1 MEHERHTACGESP
14 ASRRPA
20 TDRRRVARSP
30 FAGISSSIIMI
41 RRAHARHGAM
51 TSTGARHAGNTVVR
65 ARHAAT
71 LRSGVQRLWA
81 CVVVIALLV
90 TGAVFALGWKPASA
104 FANDST
110 ETPASA
116 SSSSNGSDNST
127 GSADATPGTCTE
139 KTVALGGGSTSL
151 AQADTGVA
159 TYVGKDM
166 YIGGKPSNLSSLE
179 NAAGPNGTYA
189 AEAEG
194 LTVVNG
200 KLAMKQIKNSWGGM
214 GFRFGNT
221 GYGTQYRPAANKTVL
236 AVGRRNGHSVTLG
249 AGADAGEIA
258 VQAWNA
264 SDNTFATD
272 TNRGS
277 HMNLGGGW
285 VGFPAGGETENM
297 NYNIRIAGPET
308 HAWGSPSAPSLY
320 QYNKDTLNSNGVG
333 TIQPL
338 PASQTNQFA
347 QDFTVNGTDYS
358 TFGSQI
364 RQDSDDLSGLTPTGA
379 VSYDIAPRP
388 KKDYKSSKSNY
399 QIDNVNYKY
408 DWFASEVWNANPVE
422 TYEYVM
428 NDSSL
433 DNEKLITFTGDGHSS
448 LQVFDLPAS
457 ELNTSTSTGIDFW
470 FRGIPEDAS
479 VIVNVTGSQSVDFH
493 NGWRFWWGGD
503 ASTSDDTFITQAPSS
518 VYNPDSA
525 NNGVRDIS
533 NDYARQSNS
542 DADRVAEY
550 SKRAQQVLWNF
561 TDTPSL
567 TILGGQAT
575 GTQYSKASS
584 EAYFPKKKGA
594 MTVSDD
600 PSATWMGSVLLP
612 NGDFESH
619 VSTAGRVYVG
629 GDFQMYNPTPV
640 SFDNKKLFVN
650 WEGGNSAS
658 AIDMDQVRYNLPW
671 SGQITSQC
679 SMLRW
684 QVASDTSGNPL
695 LGGTSWGVYASADD
709 ARDGKN
715 PILTVTDDGS
725 NDWDAQAGSIEVK
738 GVAPLAT
745 YYLRQLTAPQPYDI
759 NTNTYVVYSGAK
771 GANANWVSDAVDNTG
786 SWSSTQGLVQIDGN
800 PAIVNHYDPTISW
813 KVVDDSDPSRTGVA
827 GATWKVER
835 LDSSGNV
842 VEHWTVADNTRGSVS
857 CNASTASC
865 DADPSRGIV
874 TLHTDSSGSTLAD
887 GTYRI
892 TQLKAGKGFVADGT
906 QYTCAL
912 TGGIATWNG
921 HNAGET
927 LTIGNSRVGGTA
939 TWKVT
944 NTSKDELGD
953 SQWTITQTSAVRYD
967 ANTGTYTYQSIDAD
981 ARHAVAVVDCA
992 DGQSGNVA
1000 SSDGCTATGTG
1011 VLADVDHERGSLTVD
1026 SLDWGSYEI
1035 RQTAAVK
1042 GYHTDTRAATI
1053 TVGPSGTD
1061 AINADSGFTALAT
1074 AADAGTWVDTS
1085 DVLLPY
1091 AGGRGGHWPVVLIA
1105 LVAGIAAL
1113 LLAVTIQLRGRRH
1126 A

>member
-110 ETPASA
+110 ETPASS
-116 SSSSNGSDNST
+116 SSSSNGSA

-139 KTVALGGGSTSL
+139 QTVALGGGSTSL

-166 YIGGKPSNLSSLE
+166 YIGGRPSNLSSLE
-179 NAAGPNGTYA
+179 NATGPDGTYA

-236 AVGRRNGHSVTLG
+236 AVGRRNGHSVTLDG
-249 AGADAGEIA
+249 GTDAGEIA

-285 VGFPAGGETENM
+285 AGFPSGGETENM

-338 PASQTNQFA
+338 PSSQTNQFA
-347 QDFTVNGTDYS
+347 NDFTVNGTDYS
-358 TFGSQI
+358 GFGSQI
-364 RQDSDDLSGLTPTGA
+364 SQESAALAALATTGS
-379 VSYDIAPRP
+379 VSYATAPRP
-388 KKDYKSSKSNY
+388 KEHYLGSKHNY
-399 QIDNVNYKY
+399 VIDPVKYKY
-408 DWFASEVWNANPVE
+408 DWFAQEVWNVNPVA
-422 TYEYVM
+422 TYEYIV

-433 DNEKLITFTGDGHSS
+433 ENEKLITFTGDGSS
-448 LQVFDLPAS
+448 TLQVFNLPAE
-457 ELNTSTSTGIDFW
+457 ELDSSQYTGVDFW
-470 FRGIPEDAS
+470 FRGIPQNAS
-479 VIVNVTGSQSVDFH
+479 VVINVTGSKPIDFH

-503 ASTSDDTFITQAPSS
+503 ADTSADTFITQASS
-518 VYNPDSA
+518 SSE
-525 NNGVRDIS
+525 GVRDIS
-533 NDYARQSNS
+533 NDYARQSNT

-550 SKRAQQVLWNF
+550 SRRAQHVLWNF
-561 TDTPSL
+561 TDTSSL
-567 TILGGQAT
+567 TIRGGQAA
-575 GTQYSKASS
+575 GTQYWKASS
-584 EAYFPKKKGA
+584 DSYNVHKNGA

-600 PSATWMGSVLLP
+600 PSATWMGSILLP

-619 VSTAGRVYVG
+619 VSTAGRVYIG

-640 SFDNKKLFVN
+640 AYTSASGKQVTFVN

-671 SGQITSQC
+671 SGQVTTQC
-679 SMLRW
+679 STLRW
-684 QVASDTSGNPL
+684 QVVSDKSGNPL
-695 LGGTSWGVYASADD
+695 IGGSSWGVYASAAD
-709 ARDGKN
+709 ARNGTN
-715 PILTVTDDGS
+715 PMLVVTDNGS
-725 NDWDAQAGSIEVK
+725 NDWDPAAGVVSAQ
-738 GVAPLAT
+738 GVAPSAT
-745 YYLRQLTAPQPYDI
+745 YYLRQLGAPGAYDTSPYIYAVYAQNTADTP
-759 NTNTYVVYSGAK
+759 
-771 GANANWVSDAVDNTG
+771 NWVGHALDGDN
-786 SWSSTQGLVQIDGN
+786 SWSETLGLVQVDGA
-800 PAIVNHYDPTISW
+800 PAVVNHYDPDISW
-813 KVVDDSDPSRTGVA
+813 KIIDATDPSHTGEA
-827 GATWKVER
+827 GTTWKVER
-835 LDSSGNV
+835 LDSAGNV

-857 CNASTASC
+857 CNASKASC

-874 TLHTDSSGSTLAD
+874 TLHADGTGEPLAD

-892 TQLKAGKGFVADGT
+892 TQLNAGNGFVKDTAS
-906 QYTCAL
+906 YTCTL
-912 TGGIATWNG
+912 TGGIATWSG
-921 HNAGET
+921 HNAGEP

-944 NTSKDELGD
+944 NTSKDALGD

-967 ANTGTYTYQSIDAD
+967 ANTGTYAYQPIAAD

-1011 VLADVDHERGSLTVD
+1011 VLADIDHERGSLTVD

-1042 GYHTDTRAATI
+1042 GYHTDTRVATI

-1061 AINADSGFTALAT
+1061 AINADSGFEALTT

-1091 AGGRGGHWPVVLIA
+1091 AGGRGGHWPVALIA

-1113 LLAVTIQLRGRRH
+1113 LLAVTIRLRGRRH

>member
-1 MEHERHTACGESP
+1 
-14 ASRRPA
+14 
-20 TDRRRVARSP
+20 
-30 FAGISSSIIMI
+30 MI
-41 RRAHARHGAM
+41 RRAHARHADG
-51 TSTGARHAGNTVVR
+51 TVIR

-81 CVVVIALLV
+81 CVVVIALLAA
-90 TGAVFALGWKPASA
+90 GAVFAMGWKPASA

-110 ETPASA
+110 ETPASM
-116 SSSSNGSDNST
+116 SSSSDGSDNST
-127 GSADATPGTCTE
+127 GSANATPGTCTE

-179 NAAGPNGTYA
+179 NATGPDGTYA

-258 VQAWNA
+258 VLAWNA
-264 SDNTFATD
+264 PDNTFTTD

-285 VGFPAGGETENM
+285 VGFPSGGETQNM
-297 NYNIRIAGPET
+297 HYNIRIAGPST
-308 HAWGSPSAPSLY
+308 YTWGLPSIQAPSLY
-320 QYNKDTLNSNGVG
+320 QYDKNTLNSNGVG
-333 TIQPL
+333 TISQL
-338 PASQTNQFA
+338 PDSQVNQFS

-358 TFGSQI
+358 DFNARIGTMSA
-364 RQDSDDLSGLTPTGA
+364 DLADLAPTGN
-379 VSYDIAPRP
+379 VSYDTAPRP
-388 KKDYKSSKSNY
+388 NQHYRDSKHNYVIDYVK
-399 QIDNVNYKY
+399 YKY
-408 DWFASEVWNANPVE
+408 DWFAQEVWNVNPVA
-422 TYEYVM
+422 TYEYVFKD
-428 NDSSL
+428 DSL
-433 DNEKLITFTGDGHSS
+433 NNEKLITFTGDGTSD

-457 ELNTSTSTGIDFW
+457 ALSTGQQYTGVDFW
-470 FRGIPEDAS
+470 FRAIPKDAS
-479 VIVNVTGSQSVDFH
+479 VVINVTGDQSIDFH

-503 ASTSDDTFITQAPSS
+503 QSTSDETFIAQAASS
-518 VYNPDSA
+518 TT
-525 NNGVRDIS
+525 GVRDIS
-533 NDYARQSNS
+533 NDYVRQNS
-542 DADRVAEY
+542 TDSDLVTEY
-550 SKRAQQVLWNF
+550 SQRAHQLLWNF

-567 TILGGQAT
+567 TIRGGQAQ
-575 GTQYSKASS
+575 GTQYQKASS
-584 EAYFPKKKGA
+584 GSYQLQKNGA
-594 MTVSDD
+594 MAVSDD

-619 VSTAGRVYVG
+619 VTTAGRVYVG
-629 GDFQMYNPTPV
+629 GDFQMYNPAPV
-640 SFDNKKLFVN
+640 AYTSASGKQVTFVN

-679 SMLRW
+679 SMLHW
-684 QVASDTSGNPL
+684 QVASDKSGNPL
-695 LGGTSWGVYASADD
+695 LGGSSWGVYASADD

-715 PILTVTDDGS
+715 PITTVTDDGS
-725 NDWDAQAGSIEVK
+725 NDWDSTPGAITLQGLTPKAV
-738 GVAPLAT
+738 
-745 YYLRQLTAPQPYDI
+745 YYLRQLGAQGVYDVSPYIFGVTAAYTADTP
-759 NTNTYVVYSGAK
+759 
-771 GANANWVSDAVDNTG
+771 NWVGYSLDENN

-842 VEHWTVADNTRGSVS
+842 IEHWTVADNTRGSVS

-874 TLHTDSSGSTLAD
+874 TLHADGTGEPLAD

-892 TQLKAGKGFVADGT
+892 TQLNAGKGFVKDTAS
-906 QYTCAL
+906 YTCTL
-912 TGGIATWNG
+912 TGGIATWSG
-921 HNAGET
+921 HNAGEP

-944 NTSKDELGD
+944 NTSKDALGD

-967 ANTGTYTYQSIDAD
+967 ANTGTYAYQPIAAD

-1042 GYHTDTRAATI
+1042 GYHTDTRVATI

-1061 AINADSGFTALAT
+1061 AINADSGFEALTT

-1091 AGGRGGHWPVVLIA
+1091 AGGRGGHWPVALIA

-1113 LLAVTIQLRGRRH
+1113 LLAVTIRLRGRRH

>member
-1 MEHERHTACGESP
+1 
-14 ASRRPA
+14 
-20 TDRRRVARSP
+20 
-30 FAGISSSIIMI
+30 
-41 RRAHARHGAM
+41 M

-71 LRSGVQRLWA
+71 LRSGVKRLWA

-90 TGAVFALGWKPASA
+90 TGAVFAMGWKPASA

-110 ETPASA
+110 ETLASM
-116 SSSSNGSDNST
+116 SSSSDGSDNST

-139 KTVALGGGSTSL
+139 QTVALGGGSTSL

-166 YIGGKPSNLSSLE
+166 YIGGRPSNLSSLE
-179 NAAGPNGTYA
+179 NATGPDGTYA

-236 AVGRRNGHSVTLG
+236 AVGRRNGHSVTLDG
-249 AGADAGEIA
+249 GTDAGEIA

-285 VGFPAGGETENM
+285 VGFPSGGETQNM
-297 NYNIRIAGPET
+297 HYNIRIAGPST
-308 HAWGSPSAPSLY
+308 YAWGFPSIQAPSLY
-320 QYNKDTLNSNGVG
+320 QYDKNTLNSNGVG
-333 TIQPL
+333 TISQL
-338 PASQTNQFA
+338 PDSQTNQFN

-358 TFGSQI
+358 DFNARIGTMSADLADFAQTGS
-364 RQDSDDLSGLTPTGA
+364 
-379 VSYDIAPRP
+379 VSYDATAPRP
-388 KKDYKSSKSNY
+388 NQYVK
-399 QIDNVNYKY
+399 YKY
-408 DWFASEVWNANPVE
+408 DWDAQEAWNVNPVA
-422 TYEYVM
+422 TYEYVLKD
-428 NDSSL
+428 DSL
-433 DNEKLITFTGDGHSS
+433 KNEKLITFTGDGTSA

-457 ELNTSTSTGIDFW
+457 ALSTGQQYTGIDFW
-470 FRGIPEDAS
+470 FRAIPENAS
-479 VIVNVTGSQSVDFH
+479 VVINVTGDQSVDFH

-503 ASTSDDTFITQAPSS
+503 QFTSDETLITPAASTT
-518 VYNPDSA
+518 
-525 NNGVRDIS
+525 GVRDIS
-533 NDYARQSNS
+533 NDYVRYVRQNS
-542 DADRVAEY
+542 TDPDLVTEY
-550 SKRAQQVLWNF
+550 SQRAHQLLWNF

-567 TILGGQAT
+567 TIRGGQAQ
-575 GTQYSKASS
+575 GTQYQKASS
-584 EAYFPKKKGA
+584 DSYKLKNNGA
-594 MTVSDD
+594 MNVTDD

-671 SGQITSQC
+671 SGQITTQC
-679 SMLRW
+679 SMLHW
-684 QVASDTSGNPL
+684 QVASDKSGNPL
-695 LGGTSWGVYASADD
+695 LGGSSWGVYASPDD
-709 ARDGKN
+709 ARDDKN
-715 PILTVTDDGS
+715 PITTVTDDGS
-725 NDWDAQAGSIEVK
+725 NDWDSTP
-738 GVAPLAT
+738 GVITLQGVTPKAV
-745 YYLRQLTAPQPYDI
+745 YYLRQLGAQGAYDVSPYIFGVTAAYTADTP
-759 NTNTYVVYSGAK
+759 
-771 GANANWVSDAVDNTG
+771 NWVGYSLDENN

-842 VEHWTVADNTRGSVS
+842 VEHWMVDDNTRGSVS

-892 TQLKAGKGFVADGT
+892 TQQPAGNGFVADGT
-906 QYTCAL
+906 QYTCTL
-912 TGGIATWNG
+912 TGGIATWSG
-921 HNAGET
+921 HNAGEP

-944 NTSKDELGD
+944 NTSKDALGD

-967 ANTGTYTYQSIDAD
+967 ANTGTYAYQPIAAD

-1042 GYHTDTRAATI
+1042 GYHTDTRVATI

-1061 AINADSGFTALAT
+1061 AINADSGFEALTT

-1091 AGGRGGHWPVVLIA
+1091 AGGRGGHWPVALIA

-1113 LLAVTIQLRGRRH
+1113 LLAVTIRLRGRRH

>member
-1 MEHERHTACGESP
+1 MEHERHTACGELS

-51 TSTGARHAGNTVVR
+51 TSTGARHASNTVVR

-90 TGAVFALGWKPASA
+90 AGAVFALGWKPASA

-116 SSSSNGSDNST
+116 SSSSNGST

-139 KTVALGGGSTSL
+139 QTVALGGGSTSL

-179 NAAGPNGTYA
+179 NATGPNGTYA

-221 GYGTQYRPAANKTVL
+221 GYGTQYRPAANNTVL
-236 AVGRRNGHSVTLG
+236 AVGRRNGKSVTLG
-249 AGADAGEIA
+249 GGTDAGEIA

-308 HAWGSPSAPSLY
+308 YAWGSPSAPSLY

-388 KKDYKSSKSNY
+388 NKDYKSSKSNY

-422 TYEYVM
+422 TYEYLM

-695 LGGTSWGVYASADD
+695 LGGTSWGVYASPDD
-709 ARDGKN
+709 ARNDKN
-715 PILTVTDDGS
+715 PITTVTDDGS
-725 NDWDAQAGSIEVK
+725 NDWDSTP
-738 GVAPLAT
+738 GVITLQGVTPKAV
-745 YYLRQLTAPQPYDI
+745 YYLRQLGAQGAYDVSPYIFGVTAAYTADTP
-759 NTNTYVVYSGAK
+759 
-771 GANANWVSDAVDNTG
+771 NWVGYSLDENN

-800 PAIVNHYDPTISW
+800 PAIINHYDPTISW

-892 TQLKAGKGFVADGT
+892 TQLTAGNGFVADGT

-912 TGGIATWNG
+912 TGGIATWSG
-921 HNAGET
+921 HNAGEP

-944 NTSKDELGD
+944 NTSKDALGD

-967 ANTGTYTYQSIDAD
+967 ANTGTYAYQPIAAD

-1000 SSDGCTATGTG
+1000 SSEGCTATGTG

-1042 GYHTDTRAATI
+1042 GYHTDTRVATI

-1091 AGGRGGHWPVVLIA
+1091 AGGRGGHWPVALIA

-1113 LLAVTIQLRGRRH
+1113 LLAVTIRLRGRRH

>member
-166 YIGGKPSNLSSLE
+166 YIGGRPSNLSSLE
-179 NAAGPNGTYA
+179 NATGPNGTYA

-221 GYGTQYRPAANKTVL
+221 GYGTQYRPAANNTVL
-236 AVGRRNGHSVTLG
+236 AVGRRNGKSVTLG
-249 AGADAGEIA
+249 GGTDAGEIA

-285 VGFPAGGETENM
+285 VGFPSGGETENM

-338 PASQTNQFA
+338 PSSQTNQFA
-347 QDFTVNGTDYS
+347 NDFTVNGTDYS
-358 TFGSQI
+358 GFGSQI
-364 RQDSDDLSGLTPTGA
+364 SQESAALAALATTGS
-379 VSYDIAPRP
+379 VSYATAPRP
-388 KKDYKSSKSNY
+388 NEHYLGSKHNY
-399 QIDNVNYKY
+399 VIDPVKYKY
-408 DWFASEVWNANPVE
+408 DWFAQEVWNVNPVA
-422 TYEYVM
+422 TYEYIVK
-428 NDSSL
+428 DSSL
-433 DNEKLITFTGDGHSS
+433 ENEKLITFTGDGSS
-448 LQVFDLPAS
+448 TLQVFNLPAE
-457 ELNTSTSTGIDFW
+457 ELDSSQYTGVDFW
-470 FRGIPEDAS
+470 FRGIPQNAS
-479 VIVNVTGSQSVDFH
+479 VVINVTGSKPIDFH

-503 ASTSDDTFITQAPSS
+503 ADTSADTFITQASS
-518 VYNPDSA
+518 SSE
-525 NNGVRDIS
+525 GVRDIS
-533 NDYARQSNS
+533 NDYARQSNT

-550 SKRAQQVLWNF
+550 SRRAQHVLWNF
-561 TDTPSL
+561 TDTSSL
-567 TILGGQAT
+567 TIRGGQAA
-575 GTQYSKASS
+575 GTQYWKASS
-584 EAYFPKKKGA
+584 DSYNVHKNGA

-600 PSATWMGSVLLP
+600 PSATWMGSILLP

-619 VSTAGRVYVG
+619 VSTAGRVYIG

-640 SFDNKKLFVN
+640 AYTSASGKQVTFVN

-709 ARDGKN
+709 ARNGKN

-745 YYLRQLTAPQPYDI
+745 YYLHQLTAPQPYDI

-771 GANANWVSDAVDNTG
+771 GANANWVSNAVDNTG
-786 SWSSTQGLVQIDGN
+786 SWNSTLGLINVGGH
-800 PAIVNHYDPTISW
+800 PATVNHYDPSISW
-813 KVVDDSDPSRTGVA
+813 KVIDASDPSHTGEA
-827 GATWKVER
+827 GTTWSVQR
-835 LDSSGNV
+835 LDAVGTVIAS
-842 VEHWTVADNTRGSVS
+842 WTVADDSHGSVA
-857 CNASTASC
+857 CDTTQASC
-865 DADPSRGIV
+865 DAEPSRGIV
-874 TLHTDSSGSTLAD
+874 TLHADASGAPLKD

-892 TQLKAGKGFVADGT
+892 TQLTAGNGFVRDT
-906 QYTCAL
+906 TPITCTL
-912 TGGIATWNG
+912 SGGIATWQG
-921 HNAGET
+921 IASGEQMTVGNAHIGGVVSWT
-927 LTIGNSRVGGTA
+927 LTD
-939 TWKVT
+939 
-944 NTSKDELGD
+944 TSNDPLGH
-953 SQWTITQTSAVRYD
+953 SQWTITQTGRYRFD
-967 ANTGTYTYQSIDAD
+967 ASTQQYTYQPIAQHERTTLKLAD
-981 ARHAVAVVDCA
+981 CEQAQDSTATAGC
-992 DGQSGNVA
+992 NA
-1000 SSDGCTATGTG
+1000 SSDDASIRDTNTARGQ
-1011 VLADVDHERGSLTVD
+1011 LAVS
-1026 SLDWGSYEI
+1026 SLDWGTYEI
-1035 RQTAAVK
+1035 RQTSTAN
-1042 GYHTDTRAATI
+1042 GYHPSTRVTEVTI
-1053 TVGPSGTD
+1053 GPASSSAVD
-1061 AINADSGFTALAT
+1061 ADRGFGKVVTQP
-1074 AADAGTWVDTS
+1074 DVDHWVNTS

-1091 AGGRGGHWPVVLIA
+1091 AGGDGGHWPFALIA
-1105 LVAGIAAL
+1105 LITAVAAL
-1113 LLAVTIQLRGRRH
+1113 LLAAAIRFRSRRTI
-1126 A
+1126 